1 MHASICLVISGA
13 CTKILFIIKVKVFVF
28 VKWSCKLPSS
38 CRLLSLERL
47 AYFERVVL
55 SSFFHTCH
63 FDVLRLDAHFTTC
76 HSNMGVQIIVVLNLG
91 MSTLGKVSIWGNH
104 LVFDAR
110 GSVRC
115 KFREIKRGP
124 LRIVK
129 DDGSIKLERCP
140 KAPELLP
147 HIA

>member
-1 MHASICLVISGA
+1 M
-13 CTKILFIIKVKVFVF
+13 T
-28 VKWSCKLPSS
+28 
-38 CRLLSLERL
+38 LERL

-55 SSFFHTCH
+55 SFFFHTCH

-91 MSTLGKVSIWGNH
+91 TFTLGQVFIWVNH

-110 GSVRC
+110 GSVHR

-124 LRIVK
+124 LRIVE